1 MRLLRNCNSKH
12 PLWLLHSHS
21 LLDHTGMNNPLI
33 YFFTVMH
40 LPYAFISFLTQTE
53 FQGQTFQSLS
63 CIYPHLPHPSFV
75 DWTSTLVKFV
85 SAANVQALFLIL
97 SPQTVF
103 KHLVSVL
110 LFLWVPYL
118 VTTQLLFRCS
128 ALASSTNSTHGPI
141 LHSLPSSLFL
151 PFFFPFFENKIRET
165 WRNGETDFKKLLSLK
180 FHTQIGPL
188 YTIWFPPDFSCLHTN
203 TLFFIFFMTMGSYYL
218 YHSINHL
225 FLVSNGLQVF
235 FPVSPM

>member
-118 VTTQLLFRCS
+118 VTTQLLLLALVAFCS
-128 ALASSTNSTHGPI
+128 DSEKLEITDSASTRALTFVSYGCDQWLSTG
-141 LHSLPSSLFL
+141 
-151 PFFFPFFENKIRET
+151 
-165 WRNGETDFKKLLSLK
+165 
-180 FHTQIGPL
+180 
-188 YTIWFPPDFSCLHTN
+188 
-203 TLFFIFFMTMGSYYL
+203 
-218 YHSINHL
+218 
-225 FLVSNGLQVF
+225 
-235 FPVSPM
+235 

>member
-103 KHLVSVL
+103 KHLVSIL

-141 LHSLPSSLFL
+141 LHSLPF
-151 PFFFPFFENKIRET
+151 
-165 WRNGETDFKKLLSLK
+165 
-180 FHTQIGPL
+180 
-188 YTIWFPPDFSCLHTN
+188 
-203 TLFFIFFMTMGSYYL
+203 
-218 YHSINHL
+218 
-225 FLVSNGLQVF
+225 
-235 FPVSPM
+235 VSPDSFPSPALWPLSPLLFVFSPFSAHPPLSNRGGRAWNKQTSSGYSI